1 VADFDPNS
9 FLAQQGAIFD
19 PTEYLRTETLQERH
33 GTPVEQAKAGLE
45 GLAKG
50 IAGPLAPLAEKA
62 LGVKS
67 KAIREREEANPL
79 TAKAS
84 ELTGLVG
91 GALTGTGEG
100 ALLTHIGEAVAPSA
114 RLGSAVLRGAVENAL
129 YQTGNETSKMILR
142 DPSTSIGSAA
152 ANVGLASLLGGG
164 VGGLAGAVNPLWQAT
179 VGKRLE
185 SFLGGIREKAGGM
198 EGFDPFTHKS
208 IEAPIGDVVK
218 ESSIDPFTHKP
229 ITVNRLPQNSLSETS
244 KKAGFDPFTRKT
256 IEESSLPQPSLTQET
271 EQRLDPFTRKYTQEV
286 INKDVATLDQKPS
299 LTQEIG
305 NALKEASPSPT
316 DVLLALSGHPVPAL
330 LNIGRKLGSSL
341 AGSDAIKA
349 SLGQFISTAKD
360 INPAAFSRMSNV
372 LNSAIQGDDL
382 ATEAVKSV
390 FAKGALSQITVNKGD
405 TKRLD
410 QLLKHFEEN
419 PDQLMHG
426 NDLLGHYLPDHA
438 TELGQLAATAI
449 SYLNNIRP
457 RAGRNSPLDSEPVIA
472 PAVKQPF
479 DRALA
484 VAEQPLT
491 TIAAIKSGTLLPQ
504 DVQTLNALY
513 PKLYVQLAQKLFTE
527 MTEHLAGGKT
537 IPYRVKQSLSL
548 FAGHALDSTMMP
560 QSIQAAQ
567 ATFGSSPPPTQP
579 KSAATGKAGA
589 LKGTIGA
596 SATPQQAK
604 DLHRGE
610 KG

>member
-9 FLAQQGAIFD
+9 FLAQQGAATPEPFN
-19 PTEYLRTETLQERH
+19 PTDYLRTETLQERR

-164 VGGLAGAVNPLWQAT
+164 VGGLAGAVSPLWQAT

-185 SFLGGIREKAGGM
+185 SFLSGIREKAGGV
-198 EGFDPFTHKS
+198 EGFDPFTHKY
-208 IEAPIGDVVK
+208 IEPPVQETK
-218 ESSIDPFTHKP
+218 PYFDPFTHKHVEAP
-229 ITVNRLPQNSLSETS
+229 VQKS
-244 KKAGFDPFTRKT
+244 
-256 IEESSLPQPSLTQET
+256 
-271 EQRLDPFTRKYTQEV
+271 
-286 INKDVATLDQKPS
+286 TLIP
-299 LTQEIG
+299 EIG
-305 NALKEASPSPT
+305 DAIKEASPSPT

-349 SLGQFISTAKD
+349 SLGQFISTAKE
-360 INPAAFSRMSNV
+360 ISPAAFSRMSNV
-372 LNSAIQGDDL
+372 LNNAIQGDNL
-382 ATEAVKSV
+382 ATKAVESV
-390 FAKGALSQITVNKGD
+390 FAKGALSQITVKKGD
-405 TKRLD
+405 TEKLD

-449 SYLNNIRP
+449 SYLNGLRP
-457 RAGRNSPLDSEPVIA
+457 RAGKNSPLDSEPVIA
-472 PAVKQPF
+472 PASKQPF
-479 DRALA
+479 DRALV

-491 TIAAIKSGTLLPQ
+491 TIDAIKSGTLMPQ

-513 PKLYVQLAQKLFTE
+513 PKLHVQLAQKLFTA
-527 MTEHLAGGKT
+527 MTEHLAGGKM

-567 ATFGSSPPPTQP
+567 ATFGSSPPPPQP